1 MISDSESVYSIDSL
15 EGEKGESNLKQCK
28 KTKELSKKTN
38 LTIPFY
44 QGEVS
49 IEAVKR
55 NMDKIKS
62 RTKSSSPNCSRI
74 RGQNKSRRIK
84 SSLEKANSI
93 TNQVSSSN
101 SHNLP
106 QKSMQSNSTGR
117 ISRRNDFVFENKNSI
132 RDRNRSASYLDQFRK
147 KKSLDSSSYSTE
159 GSKLSRDR
167 SVSFVSSL
175 SDSSRTRMS
184 SSELEFYDK
193 LMVSPRNEQHTFS
206 KEPLETSTLLMENPM
221 KSAGYKNQ
229 EKSTKAKP
237 IVLTR
242 IEVEMPDEHKREL
255 DKKKMV
261 ERRDVYANRVKLMN
275 QIKINRQKEKSKYD
289 KFNSMAPPKLSFE
302 DCFLQLT
309 SNNMNAS
316 MPDRNSS
323 GFPPPSVTQPKLK
336 QPKTEKRVIQ
346 ERILQTSKGKRTEV
360 KQNNK
365 TVNNIEIAIL
375 QERHEREKSLIE
387 SLKNLYLIT

>member
-1 MISDSESVYSIDSL
+1 
-15 EGEKGESNLKQCK
+15 
-28 KTKELSKKTN
+28 
-38 LTIPFY
+38 
-44 QGEVS
+44 
-49 IEAVKR
+49 
-55 NMDKIKS
+55 
-62 RTKSSSPNCSRI
+62 
-74 RGQNKSRRIK
+74 
-84 SSLEKANSI
+84 
-93 TNQVSSSN
+93 
-101 SHNLP
+101 
-106 QKSMQSNSTGR
+106 
-117 ISRRNDFVFENKNSI
+117 
-132 RDRNRSASYLDQFRK
+132 
-147 KKSLDSSSYSTE
+147 
-159 GSKLSRDR
+159 
-167 SVSFVSSL
+167 
-175 SDSSRTRMS
+175 MS

-193 LMVSPRNEQHTFS
+193 LMASPRNEQQTFS
-206 KEPLETSTLLMENPM
+206 KEPLQTSTLLMEKPM

-242 IEVEMPDEHKREL
+242 IEVVVPDGHKREL
-255 DKKKMV
+255 
-261 ERRDVYANRVKLMN
+261 
-275 QIKINRQKEKSKYD
+275 D

-309 SNNMNAS
+309 SNNMNVS

-346 ERILQTSKGKRTEV
+346 ERILQKSKGKRTET

-365 TVNNIEIAIL
+365 TVNNIKIVIL